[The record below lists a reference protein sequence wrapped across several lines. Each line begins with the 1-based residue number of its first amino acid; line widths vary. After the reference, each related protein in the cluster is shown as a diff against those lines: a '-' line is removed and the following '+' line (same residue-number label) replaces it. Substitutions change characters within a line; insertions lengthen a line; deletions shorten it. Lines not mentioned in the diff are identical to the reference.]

1 MKDNQKLATKT
12 AYTGEKKAS
21 MKRRDDYN
29 NYRGRR
35 MYMITIEV
43 EGRKPVFGTVEG
55 DANAPANSSDAP
67 HITLSPLGQA
77 VCKEW
82 MGIPRYYPQIEMI
95 ALQMMPDHLHG
106 ILFVHDTLPVHLGQV
121 INGFKTG
128 CNRIV
133 RTMNSIATAQPSPTH
148 KPALASKPA
157 SATSPSATSPSVQAA
172 VSSQPST
179 FTKLF
184 APNYNDL
191 LLKTYDELQHWK
203 NYLADNPRRL
213 LLRRASPT
221 LLRPFF
227 GLHIGSY
234 TYNGIGNRQLLTAP
248 HRVSV
253 RISRKMTGQQ
263 LDAEV
268 ARYTALAH
276 SGTVLISPAISPG
289 ERRVMRTAFNA
300 GLPTIVIMKNG
311 FTPFSKPAGEQ
322 FYACAKGRLL
332 MLSAFEYQNE
342 KRQLTAQL
350 CQQMNLMAW
359 ELAGNTPLTEK
370 G

>member
-1 MKDNQKLATKT
+1 
-12 AYTGEKKAS
+12 
-21 MKRRDDYN
+21 
-29 NYRGRR
+29 
-35 MYMITIEV
+35 
-43 EGRKPVFGTVEG
+43 
-55 DANAPANSSDAP
+55 
-67 HITLSPLGQA
+67 
-77 VCKEW
+77 
-82 MGIPRYYPQIEMI
+82 
-95 ALQMMPDHLHG
+95 
-106 ILFVHDTLPVHLGQV
+106 
-121 INGFKTG
+121 
-128 CNRIV
+128 
-133 RTMNSIATAQPSPTH
+133 
-148 KPALASKPA
+148 
-157 SATSPSATSPSVQAA
+157 
-172 VSSQPST
+172 
-179 FTKLF
+179 
-184 APNYNDL
+184 
-191 LLKTYDELQHWK
+191 
-203 NYLADNPRRL
+203 
-213 LLRRASPT
+213 
-221 LLRPFF
+221 
-227 GLHIGSY
+227 
-234 TYNGIGNRQLLTAP
+234 
-248 HRVSV
+248 
-253 RISRKMTGQQ
+253 MTGQQ